1 MGTPIV
7 LTSAFLVIAAV
18 GPAPAQDQGLDV
30 APIGATATSNHP
42 LSAMPSYQEP
52 AVAWKNREDAEIDKS
67 ICRDRIHK
75 AREQMGQPE
84 LDREPA
90 TGDEAMAIW
99 AVDRRE
105 DGCAVLVAMGDPE
118 DIRPIPEIE
127 EQFGLRPAK

>member
-1 MGTPIV
+1 MSPAIV
-7 LTSAFLVIAAV
+7 LSSALFVIAAV
-18 GPAPAQDQGLDV
+18 GPASAEGQSADPADTGV
-30 APIGATATSNHP
+30 TTASNQP
-42 LSAMPSYQEP
+42 LSAMPSYQRP
-52 AVAWKNREDAEIDKS
+52 ALAWESTDDAEIDQA

-75 AREQMGQPE
+75 ARDQLGQPE

-118 DIRPIPEIE
+118 DIRPIPRIKK
-127 EQFGLRPAK
+127 QFGLRPAN